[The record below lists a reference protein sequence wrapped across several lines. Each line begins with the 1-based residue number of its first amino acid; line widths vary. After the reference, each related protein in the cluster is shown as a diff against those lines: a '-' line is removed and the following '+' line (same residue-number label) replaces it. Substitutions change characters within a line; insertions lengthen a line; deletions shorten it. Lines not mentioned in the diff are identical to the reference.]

1 MSDRLAVMHGGRVRQ
16 LGTPR
21 EVYEEPASAF
31 VADFLGVSNLMV
43 GTARG
48 DGRVAVGGVTMEA
61 RQGDATARGE
71 VRLTI
76 RPERV
81 EIEPPGETGSNRLGA
96 TVSELVYLGST
107 TQVFVRA
114 PTGAVLQALVAN
126 AGQAFQY
133 ERGSSVLVH
142 LPPDALRVL
151 TADEDGIS

>member
-1 MSDRLAVMHGGRVRQ
+1 
-16 LGTPR
+16 
-21 EVYEEPASAF
+21 
-31 VADFLGVSNLMV
+31 
-43 GTARG
+43 
-48 DGRVAVGGVTMEA
+48 MEA

-81 EIEPPGETGSNRLGA
+81 EIEPPGEAGSNRLGA

-114 PTGAVLQALVAN
+114 PTGTMLQALVAN
-126 AGQAFQY
+126 TGQALQY
-133 ERGSSVLVH
+133 ERGSNVLVH

-151 TADEDGIS
+151 ATDEDGTS